1 MYVCVYV
8 VSVSSDEKRFQ
19 GSTVGLVNVFSN
31 ISDLLDYPSSRLLL
45 IQKILN
51 KIKTSKLTYLNEIDK
66 KKIDKY

>member
-45 IQKILN
+45 MQKILN

-66 KKIDKY
+66 KK

>member
-31 ISDLLDYPSSRLLL
+31 ISDLFNYPSSRLLL
-45 IQKILN
+45 IQKIVN
-51 KIKTSKLTYLNEIDK
+51 KINTS
-66 KKIDKY
+66 

>member
-1 MYVCVYV
+1 MHININYVN
-8 VSVSSDEKRFQ
+8 SDEKRFQ

-45 IQKILN
+45 MQKILN

-66 KKIDKY
+66 KK

>member
-45 IQKILN
+45 MQKILN

-66 KKIDKY
+66 KKNR